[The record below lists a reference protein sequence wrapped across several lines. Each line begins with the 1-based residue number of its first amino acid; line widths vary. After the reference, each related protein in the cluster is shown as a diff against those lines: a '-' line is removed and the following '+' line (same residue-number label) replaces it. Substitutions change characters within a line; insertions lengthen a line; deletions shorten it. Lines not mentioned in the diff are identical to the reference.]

1 MTQLGGLKG
10 GIFVFAVG
18 LLTFVDSAV
27 SEDAGVWKNNVEGWG
42 IYIDRT
48 VGNGCFMATEFES
61 GTLLR
66 AQINP
71 VSDQFMLIVGNP
83 SWESINPEKFYDLSV
98 QFGNRAPW
106 EGEASVLVF
115 ENVKGLVL
123 KVGGDESI
131 GNFTNELMRMTNV
144 KISYRGEQIA
154 NLSLDGSYRAMEE
167 VFACQAAMNNT
178 AGSSDD
184 PFSSESNSED
194 PFS

>member
-1 MTQLGGLKG
+1 MNKLGGLKG
-10 GIFVFAVG
+10 GVFVFTVG
-18 LLTFVDSAV
+18 LLTFVESAF
-27 SEDAGVWKNNVEGWG
+27 SEDTGVWRTNIEGWD

-48 VGNGCFMATEFES
+48 VGNGCFMTTKFEG

-71 VSDQFMLIVGNP
+71 VSDQFMFIVGNP

-98 QFGNRAPW
+98 QFGNRPPW
-106 EGEASVLVF
+106 EGEASVVVF
-115 ENVKGLVL
+115 ENIKGLVL

-144 KISYRGEQIA
+144 KISYRGERIA

-167 VFACQAAMNNT
+167 VFTCQAAMNNR
-178 AGSSDD
+178 AGDSND
-184 PFSSESNSED
+184 PFSSESNSDD